1 MSRARL
7 VLAAILLSGAVVA
20 GGSAAA
26 TPAKKMLLRATFSGA
41 YKGRINWVHVQ
52 NGITYGC
59 IQWTLPGK
67 PLRYAIIFGEASY
80 DLQPSFFIKFD
91 YAASSLGRPHRL
103 TRQELLGTSAV
114 PPDRSKEY
122 TSFDHP
128 VQATVNLAR
137 NLRSGSFTIRN
148 LHAFPEGRGLLHVKG
163 TWKCVS
169 VARRT
174 S

>member
-1 MSRARL
+1 MF
-7 VLAAILLSGAVVA
+7 VAAILVSGVGVVGA
-20 GGSAAA
+20 SVAA
-26 TPAKKMLLRATFSGA
+26 TPAKKLLLRATFSGA
-41 YKGRINWVHVQ
+41 YKGRINWVHAQ
-52 NGITYGC
+52 NGFSYGC

-67 PLRYAIIFGEASY
+67 PLRYAILFGDPSY

-103 TRQELLGTSAV
+103 THEELKGTSAV

-148 LHAFPEGRGLLHVKG
+148 LHAFPAGRGLLHVKG
-163 TWKCVS
+163 TWKCASVS
-169 VARRT
+169 RRT